1 MTGHVRRRHGA
12 IEPGRETP
20 MEEALHVITPVG
32 KRLAALVV
40 LAAIGATACSGG
52 TLAPS
57 ASAPVASNA
66 PSSAPTASA
75 ADSQAPASAE
85 TLSYRCSKGDGQ
97 LNGAG
102 STFIFP
108 LLSKMGEDYN
118 TKCGLKLNYQSI
130 GSGGGVKGWTEN
142 TVDFGASDAFLKDA
156 EITAA
161 AAKGEPVEVPVT
173 FGAVV
178 VAYNLKGLSA
188 PLKMT
193 PEIVAGLFLGKI
205 TKWNDAAIAAANAG
219 VTLPGTDVSI
229 VHRSDGSGTTSIFT
243 KYLTKVSPDWVTTVG
258 AGDPTKSAGKTVEW
272 PTGLGA
278 SGNEGVTQGIA
289 QTDGGVGYIELAYAL
304 KNSIP
309 FADVANKAGTFI
321 TPSLDSVKAAA
332 DLPTFPADLRFDLV
346 NGDSPTGY
354 PIAGTTWVIV
364 YKDLSKVLKTQDRAN
379 ALVDFLWWAI
389 HDGQADAAPLFYGS
403 VPAGLLAQDEAAVR
417 SINWAGQALLP

>member
-1 MTGHVRRRHGA
+1 
-12 IEPGRETP
+12 
-20 MEEALHVITPVG
+20 VISNSRT
-32 KRLAALVV
+32 RLAALGLLVV
-40 LAAIGATACSGG
+40 IGASACGGG
-52 TLAPS
+52 TLASTSPS
-57 ASAPVASNA
+57 TPAASS
-66 PSSAPTASA
+66 SSAPTGS
-75 ADSQAPASAE
+75 APAATGSAP
-85 TLSYRCSKGDGQ
+85 TTGAITYRCTKDDGQ

-118 TKCGLKLNYQSI
+118 TKCGVKLNYQSI

-142 TVDFGASDAFLKDA
+142 TVDFGASDAFLQDS
-156 EITAA
+156 EIATA

-178 VAYNLKGLSA
+178 LAYNLKGLSA
-188 PLKMT
+188 ALKMT

-205 TKWNDAAIAAANAG
+205 VKWNDAAIAAANPG
-219 VTLPGTDVSI
+219 VTLPATDVSI

-278 SGNEGVTQGIA
+278 SGNEGVTQGIT
-289 QTDGGVGYIELAYAL
+289 QTEGGVGYIELAYAL
-304 KNSIP
+304 KNNIP
-309 FADVANKAGTFI
+309 FADVANKTGTFI

-332 DLPTFPADLRFDLV
+332 DLPSFPADLRFDLV

-354 PIAGTTWVIV
+354 PIAGTTWIIV
-364 YKDLSKVLKTQDRAN
+364 YKDLSKVLKTQDRGK

-389 HDGQADAAPLFYGS
+389 HEGQQDAAPLFYGS
-403 VPAGLLAQDEAAVR
+403 IPASLLAQDEAAVK
-417 SINWAGQALLP
+417 SINWAGAPLLP

>member
-1 MTGHVRRRHGA
+1 M
-12 IEPGRETP
+12 
-20 MEEALHVITPVG
+20 ITFAP
-32 KRLAALVV
+32 KRLAALTMLVAV
-40 LAAIGATACSGG
+40 GAGACGGG
-52 TLAPS
+52 TLATSTPTTAAPSAPAAS
-57 ASAPVASNA
+57 ASAATA
-66 PSSAPTASA
+66 TGSAPATAA
-75 ADSQAPASAE
+75 
-85 TLSYRCSKGDGQ
+85 TITYRCSKGDGQ

-118 TKCGLKLNYQSI
+118 TKCGVKLNYQSI

-161 AAKGEPVEVPVT
+161 AAKGEPVEIPVT

-178 VAYNLKGLSA
+178 VAYNLKGLAA

-193 PEIVAGLFLGKI
+193 PDIIAGLFLGRI
-205 TKWNDAAIAAANAG
+205 VKWNDTAIASANPG
-219 VTLPGTDVSI
+219 VTLPDADVSV

-243 KYLTKVSPDWVTTVG
+243 TYLTKVSPDWVTTVG
-258 AGDPTKSAGKTVEW
+258 GGDPTKSAGKTVDW

-278 SGNEGVTQGIA
+278 SGNEGVTQGIS
-289 QTDGGVGYIELAYAL
+289 QTAGGVGYIELAYAL
-304 KNSIP
+304 KNNIP
-309 FADVANKAGTFI
+309 FADVANKNGTFI

-332 DLPTFPADLRFDLV
+332 DLPSFPADLRFNLV

-354 PIAGTTWVIV
+354 PIAGTVWIIT
-364 YKDLSKVLKTQDRAN
+364 YKDLSKVLKSQDRAN

-389 HDGQADAAPLFYGS
+389 HDGQSDAAPLFYGS
-403 VPAGLLAQDEAAVR
+403 IPSALLAQDEAAVK
-417 SINWAGQALLP
+417 SISWAGQSLLP